1 MAHEKITMQFTDTA
15 FFSAAADDGRG
26 AFQARFVIVHP
37 GREQEAE
44 SLMKAFKSSNAR
56 GVRIRDGVVALSER
70 QLVERIDQLSK
81 LPGQEAVISELNR
94 GLDHVHKLALAPPAP
109 VPTATAPQPTKVGLG
124 G

>member
-15 FFSAAADDGRG
+15 FWSPAADDGRG
-26 AFQARFVIVHP
+26 AYQARFVIVHP

-56 GVRIRDGVVALSER
+56 GVRIRDGVVALSEK
-70 QLVERIDQLSK
+70 QLNERIEQLSK
-81 LPGQEAVISELNR
+81 LPGQEAVLGELNR
-94 GLDHVHKLALAPPAP
+94 GLEHVHKLGNVAP
-109 VPTATAPQPTKVGLG
+109 VAAVTAPSLQHKAGMG

>member
-15 FFSAAADDGRG
+15 FWSPAADDGRG
-26 AFQARFVIVHP
+26 AYQARFVIVHP

-56 GVRIRDGVVALSER
+56 GVRIRDGVVALSEK
-70 QLVERIDQLSK
+70 QLNERIEQLSK
-81 LPGQEAVISELNR
+81 LPGQETVLGELNR
-94 GLDHVHKLALAPPAP
+94 GLEHVHKLGN
-109 VPTATAPQPTKVGLG
+109 TAPAIAAAAPALQTKVGLG